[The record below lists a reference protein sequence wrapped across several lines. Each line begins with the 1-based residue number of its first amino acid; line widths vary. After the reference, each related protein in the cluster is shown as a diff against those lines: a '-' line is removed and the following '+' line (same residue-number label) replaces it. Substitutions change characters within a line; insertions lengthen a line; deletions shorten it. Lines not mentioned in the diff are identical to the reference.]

1 MLHSRAGAIALA
13 YCGIE
18 NAYKG
23 ISVDNPDSL
32 KLAELQI
39 ENCASHGIYCE
50 GCDSSAGLDPRTITD
65 PGLVGIEVRNC
76 TGMTLSGHTITD
88 ATEYGIKCYDVASMT
103 VTGNY
108 ILGDSNSEDF
118 VGIRVKP
125 VSDTSLYLIEE
136 NTVERCSSRG
146 IWCAKGLGG
155 GASVEKNSI
164 SDASY
169 ARGGTGVYFY
179 KSSAKMRQTT
189 VEAKTHG
196 VVAICGQSSGSFWMP
211 DLGDS
216 TYLSEDG
223 DNRFLDNSLYY
234 IWTMNLGDSTMM
246 AERNWFGTTPP
257 NRRKFYGDID
267 YVSYLTSD
275 PGSFPRVLPGDGES
289 PGQPKLSLGQNW
301 PNPFN
306 PRTSILFTL
315 PSDGQVSLRI
325 YNATGQV
332 VRTVVDEPRE
342 AGSHEELWDGCDDSG
357 RRLAS
362 GVYFA
367 RLVVDGKT
375 RVKKLALLK

>member
-1 MLHSRAGAIALA
+1 
-13 YCGIE
+13 
-18 NAYKG
+18 
-23 ISVDNPDSL
+23 
-32 KLAELQI
+32 
-39 ENCASHGIYCE
+39 
-50 GCDSSAGLDPRTITD
+50 
-65 PGLVGIEVRNC
+65 VGIEARDC
-76 TGMTLSGHTITD
+76 TGVTLQGHSITD
-88 ATEYGIKCYDVASMT
+88 ATDYGIKCYDVASMT

-108 ILGDSNSEDF
+108 ILGDSNSEDC

-125 VSDTSLYLIEE
+125 VSDTSAYLIEK

-146 IWCAKGLGG
+146 IWCAKGLGDA
-155 GASVEKNSI
+155 ASVEKNCI

-169 ARGGTGVYFY
+169 TRGGTGVYFY

-234 IWTMNLGDSTMM
+234 IWTMDLGDSTMM

-267 YVSYLTSD
+267 YTPYLTSD
-275 PGSFPRVLPGDGES
+275 PGSSPRILPGDGES
-289 PGQPKLSLGQNW
+289 LGQSKFLLDQNW

-306 PRTSILFTL
+306 PATIIRFTL
-315 PSDGQVSLRI
+315 PSDGQVSLRV
-325 YNATGQV
+325 YNAAGQV